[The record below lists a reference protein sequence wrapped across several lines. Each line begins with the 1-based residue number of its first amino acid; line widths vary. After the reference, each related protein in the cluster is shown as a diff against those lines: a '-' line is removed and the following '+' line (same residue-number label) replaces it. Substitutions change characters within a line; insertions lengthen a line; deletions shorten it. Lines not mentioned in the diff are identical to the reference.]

1 MQKVQGIALHSLNL
15 TYSKLCVLY
24 LNFVAV
30 SWSTEDHNNLVK
42 LSIML

>member
-1 MQKVQGIALHSLNL
+1 MQKAQGIVLYSLNL
-15 TYSKLCVLY
+15 TNSKQCVLY

-30 SWSTEDHNNLVK
+30 SWSTKDYNNLVK